1 MKLTRSSRQPLPEAE
16 QGFSLAV
23 VVVIA
28 LILAAGTMGVL
39 YRASGGL
46 VGSARQGDHRQALEA
61 AQAGTAQLLKELNQK
76 YPHLLVRDVAAGWSP
91 TTAAPSAWTS
101 PLPAT
106 VCGEGTSP
114 APANIRLKTAP
125 AATLTAN
132 TVAGAATGRYEL
144 ISYDFSGDPTRLG
157 GPATIRMRGWSPNG
171 RANSIVE
178 TQVWISTKPCGGAV
192 GSTGGQFFAGLAANY
207 MRLYDDTVNGNA
219 TCLWKG
225 AVTKTDC
232 SSTLATN
239 SAALKTA
246 VSLSNTAVTTN
257 LQLTGAKG
265 STLTFPQFPTMP
277 STLNQEIECVKTSP
291 TACTKT
297 AANNLGLG
305 WTIYD
310 DSVIVAGKQ
319 YQCLNNMKAVVTP
332 GCDPMGADAAGS
344 GAAAKTKI
352 CEVDAAGI
360 TDCAVWR
367 IAFPSGA
374 YNHLVVYGLNGST
387 NKYVRIWVTCDKA
400 STVGGSVCDNN
411 VPGDTMGDD
420 RQFHVMN
427 TSGLYARGDYTTR
440 ADAIANV
447 PAGSKR
453 EDLVSYLGLPPA
465 AANATAAGVDPMT
478 ACRTW
483 FDPTGTTTNYT
494 KSTRLEIHFSTIEGF
509 FYFPCSYSDL
519 DGTTQSG
526 AYWLLYYKAKDNSP
540 ATLNVPSGMPG
551 GVVDQFGNEFN
562 VTTDYKFEYAATG
575 ITSWREVSN

>member
-1 MKLTRSSRQPLPEAE
+1 MKLPRPSLKPAAEAE

-132 TVAGAATGRYEL
+132 TVAGANTGRYQL

-178 TQVWISTKPCGGAV
+178 TQVWIATKPCGGAV

-207 MRLYDDTVNGNA
+207 MQLYDDTVNGNA

-232 SSTLATN
+232 NSSLATN

-257 LQLTGAKG
+257 LQLTGGKG
-265 STLTFPQFPTMP
+265 STLTFPDFPTMP
-277 STLNQEIECVKTSP
+277 SSLNAIV
-291 TACTKT
+291 
-297 AANNLGLG
+297 AANGG
-305 WTIYD
+305 KGYTIYD
-310 DSVIVAGKQ
+310 DTVIVAGRQ
-319 YQCLNNMKAVVTP
+319 YQCLNNMKTST
-332 GCDPMGADAAGS
+332 CDPIGADVAGT
-344 GAAAKTKI
+344 GTAAKTKI
-352 CEVDAAGI
+352 CEVSTTLTLDGFFA

-400 STVGGSVCDNN
+400 STVGASKCDAN
-411 VPGDTMGDD
+411 VSGDTMGTN

-427 TSGLYARGDYTTR
+427 TSGLYARGGYTTR
-440 ADAIANV
+440 ADSIANV
-447 PAGSKR
+447 PAGSKT
-453 EDLVSYLGLPPA
+453 EDLVSYLGVPPT

-478 ACRTW
+478 ACRNW

-494 KSTRLEIHFSTIEGF
+494 QSTRLEIHFSTIEGF

-526 AYWLLYYKAKDNSP
+526 AYWLLYYKAKDGSP
-540 ATLNVPSGMPG
+540 ATLNVPSGMAT

-562 VTTDYKFEYAATG
+562 VTADYKFEYAGTG

>member
-76 YPHLLVRDVAAGWSP
+76 YPHLLVRDVAAGWTP
-91 TTAAPSAWTS
+91 ATAAPGVWKS
-101 PLPAT
+101 PLPTT

-132 TVAGAATGRYEL
+132 TVAGANTGRYEL

-178 TQVWISTKPCGGAV
+178 TQVWIATKPCGGAV
-192 GSTGGQFFAGLAANY
+192 GAKGNYLAGLAASY

-225 AVTKTDC
+225 AVSPYTDC
-232 SSTLATN
+232 SSTLAMN

-265 STLTFPQFPTMP
+265 SGRTFPPFPTMP
-277 STLNQEIECVKTSP
+277 SSLNEEIECIKSTPS
-291 TACTKT
+291 ACTKT
-297 AANNLGLG
+297 VDNNQGLG

-310 DSVIVAGKQ
+310 DSVIVAGKR
-319 YQCLNNMKAVVTP
+319 YQCLNNMKTST
-332 GCDPMGADAAGS
+332 CDPIGADEAGT
-344 GAAAKTKI
+344 GTAAKTRI
-352 CEVDAAGI
+352 CEVAAGM
-360 TDCAVWR
+360 TDCALWR
-367 IAFPSGA
+367 IAFHSGE
-374 YNHLVVYGLNGST
+374 YNNLVVYGLNGS
-387 NKYVRIWVTCDKA
+387 NKYVRLWVTCDLA
-400 STVGGSVCDNN
+400 STVGASVCDKN
-411 VPGDTMGDD
+411 VSGDSMGSD
-420 RQFHVMN
+420 RQFHVMD
-427 TSGLYARGDYTTR
+427 TSGLYARGEYTTR

-447 PAGSKR
+447 PVGSKR
-453 EDLVSYLGLPPA
+453 EDLVSYLGLPPTH
-465 AANATAAGVDPMT
+465 ANATGVGVDPMA

-483 FDPTGTTTNYT
+483 FDPSGTTTNYT
-494 KSTRLEIHFSTIEGF
+494 KSTRLEIHGSTIEGYF
-509 FYFPCSYSDL
+509 NFPCSYSDL
-519 DGTTQSG
+519 DNTTQSG
-526 AYWLLYYKAKDNSP
+526 AYWLLYYKAKDGSP
-540 ATLNVPSGMPG
+540 ATLNVPAGMATG
-551 GVVDQFGNEFN
+551 IEDQFGNEFS
-562 VTTDYKFEYAATG
+562 VTVDYKFEYAATG
-575 ITSWREVSN
+575 IISWREVSN